1 MHREQTQR
9 SEWSSPKVSEYVF
22 KWGRG
27 EVSENVCGG
36 GMGVGMGVGVGR
48 EWEETQRSLTGGLI
62 EQAQM
67 SVMGG
72 GGYMSMPKVWLTE
85 GAKLL

>member
-27 EVSENVCGG
+27 EVSENVCVGG
-36 GMGVGMGVGVGR
+36 R
-48 EWEETQRSLTGGLI
+48 
-62 EQAQM
+62 
-67 SVMGG
+67 GG
-72 GGYMSMPKVWLTE
+72 GGGERMGGNPKVSDW
-85 GAKLL
+85 GVN